1 MNITEEEKLKRLKEL
16 EALMEEELEEL
27 EDELGVSES
36 EIRKR
41 IAELDSISE
50 EFENVKSSVS
60 EAEKQQRIAELDEED
75 DDDEEDMED
84 DEEEDVSEHL
94 VAMFKGT
101 ELSEE
106 SKDKIATLFESAVN
120 FETSKRAEGI
130 QTKLQEEFDAKI
142 SEKEAELESQADAY
156 LTYVVNEW
164 TEKNKVALQTSI
176 KVELMESFISGLR
189 DLFLEHNFNVPENQ
203 IDLMDAQRDEIA
215 ALKEAAK
222 EQEAKMT
229 KLAEQL
235 DQAKRQI
242 AFHQVSEGMTE
253 LEVEKFKALLES
265 KQYAS
270 AEDFTKGAN
279 IIKESYF
286 AKEEPEMIAEAETKK
301 NAVPNH
307 ILEAMA
313 FLSK

>member
-16 EALMEEELEEL
+16 EALMEEEKEEL
-27 EDELGVSES
+27 EDELE
-36 EIRKR
+36 
-41 IAELDSISE
+41 
-50 EFENVKSSVS
+50 
-60 EAEKQQRIAELDEED
+60 EAEDEEED
-75 DDDEEDMED
+75 DEEEEVAEAKDEEDEEDMED

-120 FETSKRAEGI
+120 FETSKRAEDI

-222 EQEAKMT
+222 EQEAEMAN
-229 KLAEQL
+229 LAEQL

-286 AKEEPEMIAEAETKK
+286 AKEEEPEMIAEAETKK